1 MVTGLE
7 SFRRWFAEYT
17 DQYTIIGGTACDLL
31 MSEDGLEFRATRDID
46 MVLIVES
53 LTPEFGRRFWEYV
66 NAADYE
72 HRNKS
77 TGEPQFYRFS
87 KPFSQDYPYMIE
99 LFSGRVDAIELPE
112 DAVLT
117 PLPLDDEISSLSAIL
132 MDSDYYQFLQEGK
145 VVLNDIPILDAG
157 YLIPFKAKAWL
168 DLTERKEQGE
178 HVDSK
183 NIRKHKNDV
192 FRLSILLT
200 PDTKVIP
207 PSSIQRDLETF
218 FSAMEK
224 ETVDLKSFGIR
235 SQGLK
240 EIIQKMKL
248 IYGLIKS
255 ENEIDLWADKII
267 ILPGHTPPCKLSI
280 CLWTPPVIQ

>member
-1 MVTGLE
+1 MVSGVE
-7 SFRRWFAEYT
+7 SFRKWFAEYT

-31 MSEDGLEFRATRDID
+31 MSEDGLDFRATRDID

-66 NAADYE
+66 KAAGYE

-87 KPFSQDYPYMIE
+87 KPSSREYPYMIE

-132 MDSDYYQFLQEGK
+132 MDADYYQFLREGK
-145 VVLNDIPILDAG
+145 VVLNDIPVLDAAH
-157 YLIPFKAKAWL
+157 LIPFKAKAWL
-168 DLTERKEQGE
+168 DLTERNRNGE

-200 PDTKVIP
+200 SDIRVMLSAAIR
-207 PSSIQRDLETF
+207 SDLEKF
-218 FSAMEK
+218 FSAMEA
-224 ETVDLKSFGIR
+224 ETIDLKAFGIR
-235 SQGLK
+235 SQSQQEILHKLK
-240 EIIQKMKL
+240 T
-248 IYGLIKS
+248 IYGL
-255 ENEIDLWADKII
+255 L
-267 ILPGHTPPCKLSI
+267 
-280 CLWTPPVIQ
+280 

>member
-1 MVTGLE
+1 MVSGVE
-7 SFRRWFAEYT
+7 NFRKWFAEYT

-31 MSEDGLEFRATRDID
+31 MSEDGLDFRATRDID

-66 NAADYE
+66 KAAGYE

-87 KPFSQDYPYMIE
+87 KPSSREYPYMIE

-132 MDSDYYQFLQEGK
+132 MDADYYQFLREGK
-145 VVLNDIPILDAG
+145 VVLNDIPVLDAAH
-157 YLIPFKAKAWL
+157 LIPFKAKAWL
-168 DLTERKEQGE
+168 DLTERNQNGE

-200 PDTKVIP
+200 SDIRVIL
-207 PSSIQRDLETF
+207 SAAIRSDLEKF
-218 FSAMEK
+218 FSAMEA
-224 ETVDLKSFGIR
+224 ETIDLKAFGIR
-235 SQGLK
+235 SQSQQEILQKLK
-240 EIIQKMKL
+240 T
-248 IYGLIKS
+248 IYGL
-255 ENEIDLWADKII
+255 L
-267 ILPGHTPPCKLSI
+267 
-280 CLWTPPVIQ
+280 

>member
-1 MVTGLE
+1 MVSGVE
-7 SFRRWFAEYT
+7 SFRKWFAEYT

-31 MSEDGLEFRATRDID
+31 MSEDGLDFRATRDID

-66 NAADYE
+66 KAAGYE

-87 KPFSQDYPYMIE
+87 KPSSREYPYMIE

-132 MDSDYYQFLQEGK
+132 MDADYYQFLREGK
-145 VVLNDIPILDAG
+145 TVLNDIPVLDAAH
-157 YLIPFKAKAWL
+157 LIPFKAKAWL
-168 DLTERKEQGE
+168 DLTERNRNGE

-200 PDTKVIP
+200 SDIRVIL
-207 PSSIQRDLETF
+207 SAAIRSDLEKF
-218 FSAMEK
+218 FRQWRRK
-224 ETVDLKSFGIR
+224 R
-235 SQGLK
+235 
-240 EIIQKMKL
+240 L
-248 IYGLIKS
+248 I
-255 ENEIDLWADKII
+255 
-267 ILPGHTPPCKLSI
+267 
-280 CLWTPPVIQ
+280 

>member
-1 MVTGLE
+1 MVSGVE
-7 SFRRWFAEYT
+7 SFRKWFAEYT

-31 MSEDGLEFRATRDID
+31 MSEDGLDFRATRDID

-66 NAADYE
+66 KAAGYE

-87 KPFSQDYPYMIE
+87 KPSSREYPYMIE

-132 MDSDYYQFLQEGK
+132 MDADYYQFLREGK
-145 VVLNDIPILDAG
+145 IVLNDIPVLDAAH
-157 YLIPFKAKAWL
+157 LIPFKAEAWL
-168 DLTERKEQGE
+168 DLIERSRNGE

-183 NIRKHKNDV
+183 NIRKYKNDV

-200 PDTKVIP
+200 SDIRVIL
-207 PSSIQRDLETF
+207 SAAIRSDLEKF
-218 FSAMEK
+218 FSAMEA
-224 ETVDLKSFGIR
+224 ETIDLKAFGIR
-235 SQGLK
+235 SQSQQEILQKLK
-240 EIIQKMKL
+240 T
-248 IYGLIKS
+248 IYGL
-255 ENEIDLWADKII
+255 L
-267 ILPGHTPPCKLSI
+267 
-280 CLWTPPVIQ
+280 

>member
-1 MVTGLE
+1 MVSGVE
-7 SFRRWFAEYT
+7 SFRKWFAEYT

-31 MSEDGLEFRATRDID
+31 MSEDGLDFRATRDID

-66 NAADYE
+66 KAAGYE

-87 KPFSQDYPYMIE
+87 KPSSREYPYMIE

-132 MDSDYYQFLQEGK
+132 MDADYYQFLREGK
-145 VVLNDIPILDAG
+145 VVLNDIPVLDAAH
-157 YLIPFKAKAWL
+157 LIPFKAKAWL
-168 DLTERKEQGE
+168 DLTERNRNGE

-183 NIRKHKNDV
+183 NIRKHKNYV

-200 PDTKVIP
+200 SDIRVIL
-207 PSSIQRDLETF
+207 SAAIRSDLEKF
-218 FSAMEK
+218 FSTMEA
-224 ETVDLKSFGIR
+224 ETIDLKAFGIR
-235 SQGLK
+235 SQSQQEILQKLK
-240 EIIQKMKL
+240 T
-248 IYGLIKS
+248 IYGL
-255 ENEIDLWADKII
+255 L
-267 ILPGHTPPCKLSI
+267 
-280 CLWTPPVIQ
+280 

>member
-1 MVTGLE
+1 MVSGVE
-7 SFRRWFAEYT
+7 SFRKWFAEYT

-31 MSEDGLEFRATRDID
+31 MSEDGLDFRATRDID
-46 MVLIVES
+46 MVLIVET

-66 NAADYE
+66 KAAGYE

-87 KPFSQDYPYMIE
+87 KPSSREYPYMIE

-132 MDSDYYQFLQEGK
+132 MDADYYQFLREGK
-145 VVLNDIPILDAG
+145 TVLNDIPVLDAAH
-157 YLIPFKAKAWL
+157 LIPFKAKAWL
-168 DLTERKEQGE
+168 DLTERNRNGE

-200 PDTKVIP
+200 SDIRVIL
-207 PSSIQRDLETF
+207 SAAIRSDLEKF
-218 FSAMEK
+218 FSAMEA
-224 ETVDLKSFGIR
+224 ETIDLKAFGIR
-235 SQGLK
+235 SQSQQEILQKLK
-240 EIIQKMKL
+240 T
-248 IYGLIKS
+248 IYGL
-255 ENEIDLWADKII
+255 L
-267 ILPGHTPPCKLSI
+267 
-280 CLWTPPVIQ
+280 

>member
-1 MVTGLE
+1 MVSGVE
-7 SFRRWFAEYT
+7 SFRKWFAEYT

-31 MSEDGLEFRATRDID
+31 MSEDGLDFRATRDID

-66 NAADYE
+66 KAAGYE

-87 KPFSQDYPYMIE
+87 KPSSRECPYMIE

-132 MDSDYYQFLQEGK
+132 MDADYYQFLREGK
-145 VVLNDIPILDAG
+145 TVLNDIPVLDAAH
-157 YLIPFKAKAWL
+157 LIPFKAKAWL
-168 DLTERKEQGE
+168 DLTERNRNGE

-200 PDTKVIP
+200 SDIRVIL
-207 PSSIQRDLETF
+207 SAAIRSDLEKF
-218 FSAMEK
+218 FSAMEA
-224 ETVDLKSFGIR
+224 ETIDLKAFGIR
-235 SQGLK
+235 SQSQQEILQKLK
-240 EIIQKMKL
+240 T
-248 IYGLIKS
+248 IYGL
-255 ENEIDLWADKII
+255 L
-267 ILPGHTPPCKLSI
+267 
-280 CLWTPPVIQ
+280 

>member
-1 MVTGLE
+1 MVSGVE
-7 SFRRWFAEYT
+7 SFRKWFAEYT

-31 MSEDGLEFRATRDID
+31 MSEDGLDFRATRDID

-66 NAADYE
+66 KAAGYE

-87 KPFSQDYPYMIE
+87 KPSSREYPYMIE

-132 MDSDYYQFLQEGK
+132 MDTDYYQFLREGK
-145 VVLNDIPILDAG
+145 IVLNDIPVLDAAH
-157 YLIPFKAKAWL
+157 LIPFKAKAWL
-168 DLTERKEQGE
+168 DLTERNRNGE

-200 PDTKVIP
+200 SDIRVTLSAAIR
-207 PSSIQRDLETF
+207 SDLEKF
-218 FSAMEK
+218 FSAMEA
-224 ETVDLKSFGIR
+224 ETIDLKAFGIR
-235 SQGLK
+235 SQSQQEILQKLK
-240 EIIQKMKL
+240 T
-248 IYGLIKS
+248 IYGL
-255 ENEIDLWADKII
+255 L
-267 ILPGHTPPCKLSI
+267 
-280 CLWTPPVIQ
+280 

>member
-1 MVTGLE
+1 MVSGVE
-7 SFRRWFAEYT
+7 SFRKWFAEYT

-31 MSEDGLEFRATRDID
+31 MSEDGLDFRATRDID

-66 NAADYE
+66 KAAGYE

-87 KPFSQDYPYMIE
+87 KPSSREYPYMIE

-132 MDSDYYQFLQEGK
+132 MDADYYQFLREGK
-145 VVLNDIPILDAG
+145 VVLNDRPVLDAAH
-157 YLIPFKAKAWL
+157 LIPFKAKAWL
-168 DLTERKEQGE
+168 DLTERNRNGE

-200 PDTKVIP
+200 SDIRVIL
-207 PSSIQRDLETF
+207 SAAIRSDLEKF
-218 FSAMEK
+218 FSAMEA
-224 ETVDLKSFGIR
+224 ETIDLKAFGIR
-235 SQGLK
+235 SQSQQEILQKLK
-240 EIIQKMKL
+240 T
-248 IYGLIKS
+248 IYGL
-255 ENEIDLWADKII
+255 L
-267 ILPGHTPPCKLSI
+267 
-280 CLWTPPVIQ
+280 

>member
-1 MVTGLE
+1 MVSGVE
-7 SFRRWFAEYT
+7 SFRKWFAEYT

-31 MSEDGLEFRATRDID
+31 MSEDGLDFRATRDID

-66 NAADYE
+66 KAAGYE

-87 KPFSQDYPYMIE
+87 KPSSREYPYMIE

-132 MDSDYYQFLQEGK
+132 MDADYYQFLREGK
-145 VVLNDIPILDAG
+145 TVLNDIPVLDAAH
-157 YLIPFKAKAWL
+157 LIPFKAKAWL
-168 DLTERKEQGE
+168 DLTERNRNGE

-200 PDTKVIP
+200 SDIRVIL
-207 PSSIQRDLETF
+207 SAAIRSDLEKF
-218 FSAMEK
+218 FSAIEA
-224 ETVDLKSFGIR
+224 ETIDLKAFGIR
-235 SQGLK
+235 SQSQQEILQKLK
-240 EIIQKMKL
+240 T
-248 IYGLIKS
+248 IYGL
-255 ENEIDLWADKII
+255 L
-267 ILPGHTPPCKLSI
+267 
-280 CLWTPPVIQ
+280 

>member
-1 MVTGLE
+1 MVSGVE
-7 SFRRWFAEYT
+7 SFRKWFAEYT

-31 MSEDGLEFRATRDID
+31 MSEDGLDFRATRDID

-66 NAADYE
+66 QAAGYE

-87 KPFSQDYPYMIE
+87 KPSSREYPYMIE

-132 MDSDYYQFLQEGK
+132 MDADYYQFLREGK
-145 VVLNDIPILDAG
+145 IVLNDIPVLDAAH
-157 YLIPFKAKAWL
+157 LIPFKAKAWL
-168 DLTERKEQGE
+168 DLTERNRNGE

-200 PDTKVIP
+200 SDIRVIL
-207 PSSIQRDLETF
+207 SAAIRSDLEKF
-218 FSAMEK
+218 FSAMEA
-224 ETVDLKSFGIR
+224 ETIDLKAFGIR
-235 SQGLK
+235 SQSQQEILQKLK
-240 EIIQKMKL
+240 T
-248 IYGLIKS
+248 IYGL
-255 ENEIDLWADKII
+255 L
-267 ILPGHTPPCKLSI
+267 
-280 CLWTPPVIQ
+280 

>member
-1 MVTGLE
+1 MVSGVE
-7 SFRRWFAEYT
+7 SFRKWFAEYT

-31 MSEDGLEFRATRDID
+31 MSEDGLDFRATRDID

-66 NAADYE
+66 KAAGYE

-87 KPFSQDYPYMIE
+87 KPSSREYPYMIE

-132 MDSDYYQFLQEGK
+132 VDADYYQFLREGK
-145 VVLNDIPILDAG
+145 TVLNDIPVLDAAH
-157 YLIPFKAKAWL
+157 LIPFKAKAWL
-168 DLTERKEQGE
+168 DLTERNRNGE

-200 PDTKVIP
+200 SDIRVIL
-207 PSSIQRDLETF
+207 SAAIRSDLEKF
-218 FSAMEK
+218 FSAMEA
-224 ETVDLKSFGIR
+224 ETIDLKAFGIR
-235 SQGLK
+235 SQSQQEILQKLK
-240 EIIQKMKL
+240 T
-248 IYGLIKS
+248 IYGL
-255 ENEIDLWADKII
+255 L
-267 ILPGHTPPCKLSI
+267 
-280 CLWTPPVIQ
+280 

>member
-1 MVTGLE
+1 MVSGVE
-7 SFRRWFAEYT
+7 SFRKWFAEYT

-31 MSEDGLEFRATRDID
+31 MSEDGLDFRSTRDID

-66 NAADYE
+66 KAAGYE

-87 KPFSQDYPYMIE
+87 KPSSREYPYMIE

-132 MDSDYYQFLQEGK
+132 MDADYYQFLREGK
-145 VVLNDIPILDAG
+145 VVLNDIPVLDAAH
-157 YLIPFKAKAWL
+157 LIPFKAKAWL
-168 DLTERKEQGE
+168 DLTERNRNGE

-200 PDTKVIP
+200 SDIRVIL
-207 PSSIQRDLETF
+207 SAAIRSDLEKF
-218 FSAMEK
+218 FSAMEA
-224 ETVDLKSFGIR
+224 ETIDLKAFGIR
-235 SQGLK
+235 SQSQQEILQKLK
-240 EIIQKMKL
+240 T
-248 IYGLIKS
+248 IYGL
-255 ENEIDLWADKII
+255 L
-267 ILPGHTPPCKLSI
+267 
-280 CLWTPPVIQ
+280 

>member
-1 MVTGLE
+1 MVSGVE
-7 SFRRWFAEYT
+7 SFRKWFAEYT

-31 MSEDGLEFRATRDID
+31 MSEDGLDFRATRDID
-46 MVLIVES
+46 MVLILES

-66 NAADYE
+66 KAAGYE

-87 KPFSQDYPYMIE
+87 KPSSREYPYMIE

-132 MDSDYYQFLQEGK
+132 MDTDYYQFLREGK
-145 VVLNDIPILDAG
+145 IVLNDIPVLDAAH
-157 YLIPFKAKAWL
+157 LIPFKAKAWL
-168 DLTERKEQGE
+168 DLTERNRNGE

-200 PDTKVIP
+200 SDIRVIL
-207 PSSIQRDLETF
+207 SAAIRSDLEKF
-218 FSAMEK
+218 FSAMEA
-224 ETVDLKSFGIR
+224 ETIDLKAFGIR
-235 SQGLK
+235 SQSQQEILQKLK
-240 EIIQKMKL
+240 T
-248 IYGLIKS
+248 IYGL
-255 ENEIDLWADKII
+255 L
-267 ILPGHTPPCKLSI
+267 
-280 CLWTPPVIQ
+280 

>member
-1 MVTGLE
+1 MVSGVE
-7 SFRRWFAEYT
+7 SFRKWFAEYT

-31 MSEDGLEFRATRDID
+31 MSEDGLDFRATRDID

-66 NAADYE
+66 KAAGYE

-87 KPFSQDYPYMIE
+87 KPSSREYPYMIE

-132 MDSDYYQFLQEGK
+132 MDADYYQFLREGK
-145 VVLNDIPILDAG
+145 IVLNDIPVLDAAH
-157 YLIPFKAKAWL
+157 LIPFKAKAWL
-168 DLTERKEQGE
+168 DLTERNRNGE

-200 PDTKVIP
+200 SDIRVIL
-207 PSSIQRDLETF
+207 SAAIRSDLEKF
-218 FSAMEK
+218 FSGNGGGN
-224 ETVDLKSFGIR
+224 D
-235 SQGLK
+235 
-240 EIIQKMKL
+240 
-248 IYGLIKS
+248 
-255 ENEIDLWADKII
+255 
-267 ILPGHTPPCKLSI
+267 
-280 CLWTPPVIQ
+280 

>member
-1 MVTGLE
+1 MVSGVE
-7 SFRRWFAEYT
+7 SFRKWFAEYT

-31 MSEDGLEFRATRDID
+31 MSEDGLDFRATRDID

-66 NAADYE
+66 KAAGYE

-87 KPFSQDYPYMIE
+87 KPSSREYPYMIE

-132 MDSDYYQFLQEGK
+132 MDTDYYQFLREGK
-145 VVLNDIPILDAG
+145 TVLNDIPVLDAAH
-157 YLIPFKAKAWL
+157 LIPFKAKAWL
-168 DLTERKEQGE
+168 DLTERNRNGE

-200 PDTKVIP
+200 SDIRVIL
-207 PSSIQRDLETF
+207 SAAIRSDLEKF
-218 FSAMEK
+218 FSAMEA
-224 ETVDLKSFGIR
+224 ETIDLKAFGIR
-235 SQGLK
+235 SQSQQEILQKLK
-240 EIIQKMKL
+240 T
-248 IYGLIKS
+248 IYGL
-255 ENEIDLWADKII
+255 L
-267 ILPGHTPPCKLSI
+267 
-280 CLWTPPVIQ
+280 

>member
-1 MVTGLE
+1 MTGLD

-17 DQYTIIGGTACDLL
+17 GQYAIIGGTACDLL
-31 MSEDGLEFRATRDID
+31 MSEDGLDFRETRDID
-46 MVLIVES
+46 MALIAES

-72 HRNKS
+72 YRNKS
-77 TGEPQFYRFS
+77 TGEPQFYCFS
-87 KPFSQDYPYMIE
+87 KPSTRDYSYMIE
-99 LFSGRVDAIELPE
+99 LFSGRIDAIELPE
-112 DAVLT
+112 DAVLI

-132 MDSDYYQFLQEGK
+132 MDADYYQFLQEGK

-157 YLIPFKAKAWL
+157 YLILFKAKAWL

-178 HVDSK
+178 HIDSK
-183 NIRKHKNDV
+183 NIRKYKNDV
-192 FRLSILLT
+192 FRLSISLI

-224 ETVDLKSFGIR
+224 KTIDLKSFGIR
-235 SQGLK
+235 SQSLK
-240 EIIQKMKL
+240 EIIQKVKL
-248 IYGLIKS
+248 IYGLIK
-255 ENEIDLWADKII
+255 
-267 ILPGHTPPCKLSI
+267 
-280 CLWTPPVIQ
+280 

>member
-1 MVTGLE
+1 MVSGVE
-7 SFRRWFAEYT
+7 SFRKWFAEYT

-31 MSEDGLEFRATRDID
+31 MSEDGLDFRATRDID

-53 LTPEFGRRFWEYV
+53 LTSEFGRRFWEYV
-66 NAADYE
+66 KAAGYE

-87 KPFSQDYPYMIE
+87 KPSSREYPYMIE

-132 MDSDYYQFLQEGK
+132 MDADYYQFLREGK
-145 VVLNDIPILDAG
+145 IVLNDIPVLDAAH
-157 YLIPFKAKAWL
+157 LIPFKAKAWL
-168 DLTERKEQGE
+168 DLTERNRNGE

-200 PDTKVIP
+200 SDIRVIL
-207 PSSIQRDLETF
+207 SAAIRSDLEKF
-218 FSAMEK
+218 FSAMEA
-224 ETVDLKSFGIR
+224 ETIDLKAFGIR
-235 SQGLK
+235 SQSQQEILQKLK
-240 EIIQKMKL
+240 T
-248 IYGLIKS
+248 IYGL
-255 ENEIDLWADKII
+255 L
-267 ILPGHTPPCKLSI
+267 
-280 CLWTPPVIQ
+280 

>member
-1 MVTGLE
+1 MVSVVE
-7 SFRRWFAEYT
+7 SFRKWFAEYT

-31 MSEDGLEFRATRDID
+31 MSEDGLDFRATRDID

-66 NAADYE
+66 KAAGYE

-87 KPFSQDYPYMIE
+87 KPSSREYPYMIE

-132 MDSDYYQFLQEGK
+132 MDADYYQFLREGK
-145 VVLNDIPILDAG
+145 TVLNDIPVLDAAH
-157 YLIPFKAKAWL
+157 LIPFKAKALL
-168 DLTERKEQGE
+168 DLTERNRNGE

-200 PDTKVIP
+200 SDIRVIL
-207 PSSIQRDLETF
+207 SASIRSDLEKF
-218 FSAMEK
+218 FSAMEA
-224 ETVDLKSFGIR
+224 ETIDLKAFGIR
-235 SQGLK
+235 SQSQQEILQKLK
-240 EIIQKMKL
+240 T
-248 IYGLIKS
+248 IYGL
-255 ENEIDLWADKII
+255 L
-267 ILPGHTPPCKLSI
+267 
-280 CLWTPPVIQ
+280 

>member
-1 MVTGLE
+1 MVSGVE
-7 SFRRWFAEYT
+7 SFRKWFAEYT

-31 MSEDGLEFRATRDID
+31 MSEDGLDFRATWDID

-66 NAADYE
+66 KAAGYE

-87 KPFSQDYPYMIE
+87 KPSSREYPYMIE

-132 MDSDYYQFLQEGK
+132 MDADYYQFLREGK
-145 VVLNDIPILDAG
+145 VVLNDIPVLDAAH
-157 YLIPFKAKAWL
+157 LIPFKAKAWL
-168 DLTERKEQGE
+168 DLTERNRNGE

-200 PDTKVIP
+200 SDIRVIL
-207 PSSIQRDLETF
+207 SAAIRSDLEKF
-218 FSAMEK
+218 FSAMEA
-224 ETVDLKSFGIR
+224 ETIDLKAFGIR
-235 SQGLK
+235 SQSQQEILQKLK
-240 EIIQKMKL
+240 T
-248 IYGLIKS
+248 IYGL
-255 ENEIDLWADKII
+255 L
-267 ILPGHTPPCKLSI
+267 
-280 CLWTPPVIQ
+280 

>member
-1 MVTGLE
+1 MVSGVE
-7 SFRRWFAEYT
+7 SFRKWFAEYT

-31 MSEDGLEFRATRDID
+31 MSEDGLDFRATRDID

-66 NAADYE
+66 KAAGYE

-87 KPFSQDYPYMIE
+87 KPSSREYPYMIE

-112 DAVLT
+112 DAAWT

-132 MDSDYYQFLQEGK
+132 MDTDYYQFLREGK
-145 VVLNDIPILDAG
+145 IVLNDIPVLDAAH
-157 YLIPFKAKAWL
+157 LIPFKAKAWL
-168 DLTERKEQGE
+168 DLTERNRNGE

-200 PDTKVIP
+200 SDIRVIL
-207 PSSIQRDLETF
+207 SAAIRSDLEKF
-218 FSAMEK
+218 FSAMEA
-224 ETVDLKSFGIR
+224 ETIDLKAFGIR
-235 SQGLK
+235 SQSQQEILQKLK
-240 EIIQKMKL
+240 T
-248 IYGLIKS
+248 IYGL
-255 ENEIDLWADKII
+255 L
-267 ILPGHTPPCKLSI
+267 
-280 CLWTPPVIQ
+280 

>member
-1 MVTGLE
+1 MVSGVE
-7 SFRRWFAEYT
+7 SFRKWFAEYT

-31 MSEDGLEFRATRDID
+31 MSEDGLDFRATRDID

-66 NAADYE
+66 KAAGYE

-87 KPFSQDYPYMIE
+87 KPSSREYPYMIE

-132 MDSDYYQFLQEGK
+132 MDTDYYQFLREGK
-145 VVLNDIPILDAG
+145 FVLNDIPVLDAAH
-157 YLIPFKAKAWL
+157 LIPFKAKAWL
-168 DLTERKEQGE
+168 DLTERNQNGE

-200 PDTKVIP
+200 SDIRVIL
-207 PSSIQRDLETF
+207 SAAIRSDLEKF
-218 FSAMEK
+218 FSAMEA
-224 ETVDLKSFGIR
+224 ETIDLKAFGIR
-235 SQGLK
+235 SQSQQEILQKLK
-240 EIIQKMKL
+240 T
-248 IYGLIKS
+248 IYGL
-255 ENEIDLWADKII
+255 L
-267 ILPGHTPPCKLSI
+267 
-280 CLWTPPVIQ
+280 

>member
-1 MVTGLE
+1 MVSGVE
-7 SFRRWFAEYT
+7 SFRKWFAEYT

-31 MSEDGLEFRATRDID
+31 MSEDGLDFRATRDID

-66 NAADYE
+66 KAAGYE

-87 KPFSQDYPYMIE
+87 KPSSREYPYMIE

-132 MDSDYYQFLQEGK
+132 MDTDYYQFLREGK
-145 VVLNDIPILDAG
+145 VVLNDIPVLGAAH
-157 YLIPFKAKAWL
+157 LIPFNAKAWL
-168 DLTERKEQGE
+168 DLTERKQNGE

-200 PDTKVIP
+200 SDIRVIL
-207 PSSIQRDLETF
+207 SAAIRSDLEKF
-218 FSAMEK
+218 FSAMEA
-224 ETVDLKSFGIR
+224 ETIDLKAFGIR
-235 SQGLK
+235 SQSQQEILQKLK
-240 EIIQKMKL
+240 T
-248 IYGLIKS
+248 IYGL
-255 ENEIDLWADKII
+255 L
-267 ILPGHTPPCKLSI
+267 
-280 CLWTPPVIQ
+280 

>member
-1 MVTGLE
+1 MVSGVE
-7 SFRRWFAEYT
+7 SFRKWFAEYT

-31 MSEDGLEFRATRDID
+31 MSEDGLDFRATRDID

-53 LTPEFGRRFWEYV
+53 LTSEFGRRFWEYV
-66 NAADYE
+66 KAAGYE

-87 KPFSQDYPYMIE
+87 KPSSREYPYMIE

-132 MDSDYYQFLQEGK
+132 MDADYYQFLREGK
-145 VVLNDIPILDAG
+145 VVLNDIPVLDAAH
-157 YLIPFKAKAWL
+157 LIPFKAKAWL
-168 DLTERKEQGE
+168 DLTERNRNGE

-200 PDTKVIP
+200 SDIRVIL
-207 PSSIQRDLETF
+207 SAAIRSDLEKF
-218 FSAMEK
+218 FSAMEA
-224 ETVDLKSFGIR
+224 ETIDLKAFGIR
-235 SQGLK
+235 SQSQQEILQKLK
-240 EIIQKMKL
+240 T
-248 IYGLIKS
+248 IYGL
-255 ENEIDLWADKII
+255 L
-267 ILPGHTPPCKLSI
+267 
-280 CLWTPPVIQ
+280 

>member
-1 MVTGLE
+1 MVSGVE
-7 SFRRWFAEYT
+7 SFRKWFAEYT

-31 MSEDGLEFRATRDID
+31 MREDGLDFRATRDID

-66 NAADYE
+66 KAAGYE

-87 KPFSQDYPYMIE
+87 KPSSREYPYMIE

-132 MDSDYYQFLQEGK
+132 MDADYYQFLREGK
-145 VVLNDIPILDAG
+145 IVLNDIPVLDAAH
-157 YLIPFKAKAWL
+157 LIPFKAKAWL
-168 DLTERKEQGE
+168 DLTERNRNGE

-200 PDTKVIP
+200 SDIRVIL
-207 PSSIQRDLETF
+207 SAAIRSDLEKF
-218 FSAMEK
+218 FSAMEA
-224 ETVDLKSFGIR
+224 ETIDLKAFGIR
-235 SQGLK
+235 SQSQQEILQKLK
-240 EIIQKMKL
+240 T
-248 IYGLIKS
+248 IYGL
-255 ENEIDLWADKII
+255 L
-267 ILPGHTPPCKLSI
+267 
-280 CLWTPPVIQ
+280 